1 MTKEDLQLFFNDS
14 PSPNIEFC
22 GTCHDCKN
30 PVAVKAAMAEDGEV
44 TVSDGALYYPQT
56 GATQGDKKLFL
67 KCAACFKQNPTLK
80 DYQPCDVYSRVV
92 GYLRPVSDWNE
103 GKQDEFKLRST
114 YEI

>member
-1 MTKEDLQLFFNDS
+1 MNKEDLQKFFDKSTS
-14 PSPNIEFC
+14 PKIGFK
-22 GTCHDCKN
+22 GFCHDCGHE
-30 PVAVKAAMAEDGEV
+30 MAIKVDMATDGKV
-44 TVSDGALYYPQT
+44 TIEGGALYYPQV
-56 GATQGDKKLFL
+56 GPTQNDKKLFL